1 MYSVWET
8 FTDDQTE
15 ILYIFQKKIHK
26 QIILYNSMSS
36 QTPVLTTV
44 FLPSEPVLN
53 ECYYIVILALPC
65 TLCPVIHIVVD

>member
-1 MYSVWET
+1 M
-8 FTDDQTE
+8 
-15 ILYIFQKKIHK
+15 KIHK
-26 QIILYNSMSS
+26 QIILHNSISS

-65 TLCPVIHIVVD
+65 TLCPVIHVVLD